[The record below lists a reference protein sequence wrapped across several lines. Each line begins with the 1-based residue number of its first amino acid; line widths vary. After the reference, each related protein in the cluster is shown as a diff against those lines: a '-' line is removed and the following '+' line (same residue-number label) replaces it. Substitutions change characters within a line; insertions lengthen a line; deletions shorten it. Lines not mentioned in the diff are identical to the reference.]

1 MNPTVKCIGTPP
13 LFSPFGHTLADVDDQ
28 PMERLG
34 WALQPHIIYRLSKSG
49 ERHPTCIIRTMTRKL
64 TITVSDEVYKGVHE
78 KIGPGKISR
87 FLDRLAR
94 PEVAIRQ
101 QLGL

>member
-1 MNPTVKCIGTPP
+1 
-13 LFSPFGHTLADVDDQ
+13 
-28 PMERLG
+28 
-34 WALQPHIIYRLSKSG
+34 
-49 ERHPTCIIRTMTRKL
+49 MTRKL